1 MSYTPSPSSLF
12 HSHSFSFTLTL
23 PLLRPYYLSCRSHTL
38 SASYSSALLS
48 CCYPICFYIF
58 LFNPRLES
66 DTERW
71 SDRWKWLCTLSWIVS
86 LSCSTGQNKL
96 GLQAFMYSGMSL
108 WELQS
113 KSSDLK
119 EHFSFA
125 KFHFQVMRF
134 RFVCLLAGLCRKL
147 YMKIPAHVGA
157 WLNLEVRPAI
167 YSLLLILI
175 RVGWS
180 LSQLY

>member
-1 MSYTPSPSSLF
+1 MNSGLEVCGERQWCWDSRGNPEVCVCVCMCVLTWTCYTDVIIHTVIIRTPGTLCHTPPVPL
-12 HSHSFSFTLTL
+12 HSFILIHFLSHLLSPYFAPIISPAVLTL
-23 PLLRPYYLSCRSHTL
+23 CLLHIHPLFYLAVIP
-38 SASYSSALLS
+38 SAFTFL
-48 CCYPICFYIF
+48 

-108 WELQS
+108 RELQS

-125 KFHFQVMRF
+125 KFHF
-134 RFVCLLAGLCRKL
+134 LRK
-147 YMKIPAHVGA
+147 
-157 WLNLEVRPAI
+157 
-167 YSLLLILI
+167 
-175 RVGWS
+175 
-180 LSQLY
+180 